1 MKDYFA
7 ILGIK
12 PSADNS
18 EIKQAYRKL
27 AMQYHPDKHHQ
38 DPEKSI
44 MYDQIREAYEIL
56 TEPVKRDEYLRESWR
71 LKAAGMKFEENKISG
86 DTILKKAIELNQQLR
101 YADPDRL
108 NESRIKNQF
117 EQVISD
123 QMISILSRQND
134 REINNTIFLILIDTL
149 KPLSLPLC
157 SELIPQISK
166 IPIDDEKIKRRC
178 RELLKQ
184 KRDELFWEKRKIW
197 IVLLLTVI
205 LCFFI
210 ALIS

>member
-1 MKDYFA
+1 LKDYFA

-12 PSADNS
+12 PTADNS

-27 AMQYHPDKHHQ
+27 AMYYHPDKHQQ

-44 MYDQIREAYEIL
+44 LYEQIREAYETL
-56 TEPVKRDEYLRESWR
+56 TEPSKRDEYLKERWR
-71 LKAAGMKFEENKISG
+71 QKAAGIKFEDDLISG
-86 DTILKKAIELNQQLR
+86 DVILKKVIELNQQLR

-117 EQVISD
+117 DQVISD
-123 QMISILSRQND
+123 EMISILSRQND
-134 REINNTIFLILIDTL
+134 RELNNTIFSILIDTL
-149 KPLSLPLC
+149 KPLSLALC

-178 RELLKQ
+178 RELLNQ
-184 KRDELFWEKRKIW
+184 KRHALFWEKMKLW
-197 IVLLLTVI
+197 IVLILTGLI
-205 LCFFI
+205 CLGI